1 MNSLELSGGNLNPN
15 FDQHMPLQF
24 VAIGSKHEAS
34 VILGDDNIEQ
44 MSLPTSKCPTRVS
57 SEDIKKVIK
66 ILALKNLIISKAKIK
81 SLKMDEGLASTK
93 LLGIKYNLGD
103 RRKAVEEAQA
113 TINVAKSTLSKL
125 RQWYMPETIYDP
137 KSLTNLFF

>member
-1 MNSLELSGGNLNPN
+1 
-15 FDQHMPLQF
+15 
-24 VAIGSKHEAS
+24 
-34 VILGDDNIEQ
+34 
-44 MSLPTSKCPTRVS
+44 
-57 SEDIKKVIK
+57 
-66 ILALKNLIISKAKIK
+66 
-81 SLKMDEGLASTK
+81 
-93 LLGIKYNLGD
+93 LGD